1 MTQGGAGARSVWLLH
16 GLAASAAVVGV
27 LAQFSGPALP
37 DIGSL
42 PVPETVFETEYITRA
57 AAFRRPVY
65 VAATVAVVL
74 RIAVAALVACTPPG
88 RRLTAAV
95 VQRVGTGRPARAAA
109 AVVLAMVIATDLA
122 LWPLQFWIG
131 FVHEGTYGLRTQG
144 LGGWLYDWIVVH
156 GPVWLG
162 AGAAGLGGFTLA
174 RRFPRAWAPVGGLV
188 VGVVTAVVVFVSP
201 VLFEPLMY
209 RFTPLEPGPVRTEVE
224 RVLQRSGESVDRIYV
239 ADASRRSSRENAY
252 VSGFGASERVVLF
265 DTLLDR
271 RSPAEIGLV
280 LAHEVA
286 HKRNGDVVRYTLLTV
301 AGAIAAAYVLK
312 AVVRRRARRG
322 WQNEDADPHG
332 AAIIVLTV
340 VVLSALAVPVQS
352 WVSRRTEAAADLGSL
367 DFTATPDVFVEMH
380 RGLAES
386 NLLEPLPPGPVT
398 WYWGSHP
405 PTMARI
411 AMARWWERR

>member
-1 MTQGGAGARSVWLLH
+1 MTHGGAGARPVWLLH
-16 GLAASAAVVGV
+16 GLAATAAVVGV

-37 DIGSL
+37 DIGPL
-42 PVPETVFETEYITRA
+42 PAAEAVFDSEYMTRA

-65 VAATVAVVL
+65 IAATAAVML
-74 RIAVAALVACTPPG
+74 RIGVALLVACTPLG
-88 RRLTAAV
+88 RRLTTAV
-95 VQRVGTGRPARAAA
+95 IQRIGTGRPARAAA
-109 AVVLAMVIATDLA
+109 AIVLATVMATDLA

-131 FVHEGTYGLRTQG
+131 FVHEGTFGLRTQG
-144 LGGWLYDWIVVH
+144 FSGWLYDWVVVH
-156 GPVWLG
+156 VPVWLG
-162 AGAAGLGGFTLA
+162 VGAAGLGGFTLA

-209 RFTPLEPGPVRTEVE
+209 RFTPLEPGPVRAEVE

-271 RSPAEIGLV
+271 RSPAEIGLI
-280 LAHEVA
+280 LAHEIA

-312 AVVRRRARRG
+312 AIVGRRARRG
-322 WQNEDADPHG
+322 RQDADADPHG
-332 AAIIVLTV
+332 AAMVVLTV
-340 VVLSALAVPVQS
+340 VVMSALAVPAQS

-386 NLLEPLPPGPVT
+386 NLLEPLPPRPVT
-398 WYWGSHP
+398 CYWGSHP